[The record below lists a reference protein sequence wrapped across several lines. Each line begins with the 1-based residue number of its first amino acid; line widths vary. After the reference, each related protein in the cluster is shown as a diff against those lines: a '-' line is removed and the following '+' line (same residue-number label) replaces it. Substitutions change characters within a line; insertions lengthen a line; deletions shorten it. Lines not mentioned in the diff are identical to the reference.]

1 MSPVAYNFISSPQG
15 GEDAVPL
22 RFAQIRE
29 YGMPLPLFTIEIRMA
44 GSDQRVTFGRS
55 GKSGSEG
62 ETAEIRSTL
71 TPTLSRQRE
80 REIII

>member
-1 MSPVAYNFISSPQG
+1 MSPVAYNFISSPQSPSTLIKNMVVG
-15 GEDAVPL
+15 MSHSDRGEDRVPL
-22 RFAQIRE
+22 RFKQIRE
-29 YGMPLPLFTIEIRMA
+29 CGMPL
-44 GSDQRVTFGRS
+44 
-55 GKSGSEG
+55 SGSEG